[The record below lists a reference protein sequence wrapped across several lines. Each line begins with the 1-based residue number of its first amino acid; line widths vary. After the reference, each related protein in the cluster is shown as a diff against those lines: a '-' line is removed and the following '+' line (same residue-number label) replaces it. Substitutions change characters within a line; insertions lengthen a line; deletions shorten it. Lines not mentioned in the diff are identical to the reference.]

1 MVWIQI
7 SLFFLIQ
14 IVDDLSQEG
23 DQVENNPDS
32 GRTISSETN
41 QKDVIPAVFEKKADL
56 EGTLSLE
63 AQQTDRND
71 VIISIKLISE
81 LIILI
86 YLL

>member
-14 IVDDLSQEG
+14 IVDLRKEG

-56 EGTLSLE
+56 EGTLSLG

>member
-14 IVDDLSQEG
+14 IVDLRKEG

-56 EGTLSLE
+56 EGTLSLG

-71 VIISIKLISE
+71 VIIPIKLISE

>member
-14 IVDDLSQEG
+14 IVDDLSKEG
-23 DQVENNPDS
+23 DEVENNPDS
-32 GRTISSETN
+32 RRTISSETN
-41 QKDVIPAVFEKKADL
+41 QEDIIPDVFEKKADL

-71 VIISIKLISE
+71 VIIPIKLISE